1 MVNRRLHPQKFF
13 TREEKDRIVEA
24 IRRAE
29 TETSAEIRLFL
40 ERKAKGDVMN
50 HAKKIF
56 EKLGMTQTRH
66 RNGILLYFSL
76 IDRSFA
82 ILGDRGIHEKVG
94 EGFWKEIVS
103 TIERCFSQDDFTGG
117 LETGI
122 RAIGEK
128 LKKHF
133 PGGAGDTNELPDE
146 IQE

>member
-103 TIERCFSQDDFTGG
+103 TIERHFSRDDFTGG
-117 LETGI
+117 LERGI
-122 RAIGEK
+122 RGIGEK

-133 PGGAGDTNELPDE
+133 PGGASDTNELPDE
-146 IQE
+146 IPE